1 MGGGQSV
8 SDTDSIGVLA
18 TATAFSLIGAAV
30 LFLISAAATQYFWR
44 GVMTSAFM
52 FSELSFGEACSLV
65 GLCWCLFG
73 GFRLK

>member
-1 MGGGQSV
+1 MGGGEPV
-8 SDTDSIGVLA
+8 NDSDTIGAVL
-18 TATAFSLIGAAV
+18 TAAV
-30 LFLISAAATQYFWR
+30 LGFIATVVVFLVSAAAAQYFWS

-52 FSELSFGEACSLV
+52 FKELSFSEACSLV

>member
-1 MGGGQSV
+1 VNDS
-8 SDTDSIGVLA
+8 DSIGVLA

-30 LFLISAAATQYFWR
+30 LFLISAAAAQYFWR
-44 GVMTSAFM
+44 GAMTSAFM
-52 FSELSFGEACSLV
+52 FKELSFSEACSLV